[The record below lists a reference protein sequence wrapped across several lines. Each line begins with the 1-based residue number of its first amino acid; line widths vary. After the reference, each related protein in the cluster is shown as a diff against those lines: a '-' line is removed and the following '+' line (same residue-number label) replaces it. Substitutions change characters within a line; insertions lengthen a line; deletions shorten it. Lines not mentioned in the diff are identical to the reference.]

1 MQEEVEMKTVGLVV
15 ECVKMTDRI
24 LRDAV
29 KAYLR
34 MESPAKEKGK
44 VTSLGKAK
52 KSNIK
57 LSETFLSEKDISE
70 AEKAAEKNGVEI
82 TVKDVKGDDGKKI
95 ILLRFDDPGKLGNM
109 LSELEKL
116 EHVPERDEKA
126 VPVRSVKEMLGAPLE
141 PGLEPGRSDKGGKE
155 KSAREMMLE
164 NLGKLVRRNEER
176 VLEL

>member
-57 LSETFLSEKDISE
+57 LSETFLSEKDIGE

-95 ILLRFDDPGKLGNM
+95 ILLRFDDPGKLGK
-109 LSELEKL
+109 LRFVRHFPHYQKICDLLEA
-116 EHVPERDEKA
+116 EGVAERGYEILDAVSA
-126 VPVRSVKEMLGAPLE
+126 VPQFAV
-141 PGLEPGRSDKGGKE
+141 
-155 KSAREMMLE
+155 ARHFLTADD
-164 NLGKLVRRNEER
+164 L
-176 VLEL
+176 